1 MMTASEDDPGRVV
14 DETLGPA
21 LQIAQTLL
29 DHGLVD
35 DLHLMTVGDGVA
47 ILLFRRPNPGSPS

>member
-1 MMTASEDDPGRVV
+1 MTASEDNQGQVV

-29 DHGLVD
+29 EHGLVD
-35 DLHLMTVGDGVA
+35 DLHLMTMGDGVA
-47 ILLFRRPNPGSPS
+47 ILLFRRANSGSPS

>member
-1 MMTASEDDPGRVV
+1 MMTASEDDPGSVA

-21 LQIAQTLL
+21 LQIARTLL

-47 ILLFRRPNPGSPS
+47 ILLYRRPSPPS